1 MNHLILRSLRTAS
14 LLIFAALMAIAPP
27 AYAKSKEKIKTAK
40 KEARTWKVLVDHVV
54 KNGDEDPIQGSTAR
68 TLGYDSDDVY
78 AKSLGIDADKSKDN
92 REHGIYVIGKLDKS
106 GTLIPE
112 EIVLG
117 AISIKE
123 VGSKKEIDSYRVRM
137 SLDGKIIRGMH
148 ATGTVGNVVHEILPN
163 GSKEL
168 SSVYKAESSLY
179 LKEIELSQL
188 TK

>member
-1 MNHLILRSLRTAS
+1 MAAMIGFAS
-14 LLIFAALMAIAPP
+14 P
-27 AYAKSKEKIKTAK
+27 ASAKPKETKPTK
-40 KEARTWKVLVDHVV
+40 KVARTWTTLIDHVL

-92 REHGIYVIGKLDKS
+92 REHGIYVIAEKDKT
-106 GTLIPE
+106 GTLIPK

-123 VGSKKEIDSYRVRM
+123 AGSQKEIDSYRVRM
-137 SLDGKIIRGMH
+137 TLDGKIIRGMH
-148 ATGTVGNVVHEILPN
+148 ATGIVGNIIHEILPID
-163 GSKEL
+163 SKAL
-168 SSVYKAESSLY
+168 SSVHKAESSLY

>member
-1 MNHLILRSLRTAS
+1 MPPRILSFVIMAAIIGFAPHAS
-14 LLIFAALMAIAPP
+14 
-27 AYAKSKEKIKTAK
+27 AKPKERPKAAK
-40 KEARTWKVLVDHVV
+40 KVTRTWKTLIDHVA

-92 REHGIYVIGKLDKS
+92 REHGIYVLGEKDKS
-106 GTLIPE
+106 GALIPK

-123 VGSKKEIDSYRVRM
+123 IGAQKEIDSYRVRM
-137 SLDGKIIRGMH
+137 SLDGKIIRGMR
-148 ATGTVGNVVHEILPN
+148 ATGIVGNVVHEILPN
-163 GSKEL
+163 DSKAL
-168 SSVYKAESSLY
+168 LSVYKAESSLY